1 MLTCL
6 TCEVIFHDANL
17 QIKHFQ
23 TEWHKYNLKRKVA
36 ELPPLKVEQYNERI
50 LALKTKEEEAQGPQN
65 TYCEYCKKK
74 FCNQNSFLNHSKSK
88 KHLENVEKKKE
99 SHSENSEGKK
109 LKDIEEDEEDSDDED
124 IEIEEVDSDE
134 WEGGEAIPVKQC
146 FFCSLESKS
155 LEANLKHMT
164 KVHSFFIPDLQYC
177 INLEGLIAYLGEKV
191 GCDMRCLWCNEKGR
205 QFWTVEAVQSHM
217 EDKGHCMMKF
227 EKESVLE
234 YGHFYD
240 YSSSYPDA
248 DDPNVN
254 PDDIV
259 EPYTISDNGYELVL
273 PSGTVIGHR
282 SLLRYYKQRLN
293 PNRSLVLHKGQQSI
307 SMHKKMME
315 HYKSLGLKG
324 SSMAEIV
331 SKARD
336 INYMKRIQSKQ
347 FMKLG
352 VKGNKLQTHFRPQV
366 RF

>member
-6 TCEVIFHDANL
+6 TCEVIFYDANL

-36 ELPPLKVEQYNERI
+36 ELPPLKLEQYNERI
-50 LALKTKEEEAQGPQN
+50 LALKAKEEEAQGPQN

-99 SHSENSEGKK
+99 TPSENPHGKK

-134 WEGGEAIPVKQC
+134 WEGDAIPVKQC
-146 FFCSLESKS
+146 LFCSLESKS

-191 GCDMRCLWCNEKGR
+191 GCQTCCLWCNGKGR
-205 QFWTVEAVQSHM
+205 NFWTVEAVQAHM

-227 EKESVLE
+227 EKEFVLE
-234 YGHFYD
+234 YADFYD

-254 PDDIV
+254 PDDVV

-307 SMHKKMME
+307 SMHKKMLE